1 MAVSHR
7 AGTYAQFDPAKL
19 RPTEIAIVQSGDPNT
34 SDGKSMYIC
43 ISAGS
48 VKRVA
53 TQDEMGTYDQSAQT
67 AAANAEQAKMDTV
80 ALKVQVDEALTTVQ
94 TAVQT
99 VNDLKADVTTIKEGV
114 ESDVSNSQAAAT
126 AAAEAL
132 SSVQAK
138 AAEIEDILVHNS
150 HKIEVGGAVTD
161 ANGSIYIY
169 LSEDFKEALENESIY
184 RIFLQEEG
192 EGKVYVSEKT
202 DTFFVVSGTEELAF
216 SWMVII

>member
-7 AGTYAQFDPAKL
+7 AGTYTQFDPAKL

-34 SDGKSMYIC
+34 SDGKSVYIC
-43 ISAGS
+43 ILAGS
-48 VKRVA
+48 VKRVV

-67 AAANAEQAKMDTV
+67 AAANAEQAKTDTV
-80 ALKVQVDEALTTVQ
+80 ALKTQVDEALSTMQ
-94 TAVQT
+94 AAVQA
-99 VNDLKADVTTIKEGV
+99 VNELKSDVTTIKEGV
-114 ESDVSNSQAAAT
+114 ERDVSDSRTAAA

-138 AAEIEDILVHNS
+138 ATEIEDILVHNA
-150 HKIEVGGAVTD
+150 HKIEIGGAATD

-169 LSEDFKEALENESIY
+169 LSEDFKEALGNEDAY

-202 DTFFVVSGTEELAF
+202 NTFFVVSGTEELAF
-216 SWMVII
+216 SWMAII